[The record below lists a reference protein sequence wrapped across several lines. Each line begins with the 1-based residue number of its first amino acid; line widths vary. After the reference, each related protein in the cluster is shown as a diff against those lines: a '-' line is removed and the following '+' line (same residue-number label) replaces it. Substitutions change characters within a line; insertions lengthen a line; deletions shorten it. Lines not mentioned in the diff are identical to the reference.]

1 MCYNILTTLQQ
12 EVCGWDT
19 TTRMTQAKRWRSS
32 TRLKREWRELFGD
45 RDWDYVYHDGE
56 WEHWEDAYDE
66 VLSEIGY
73 YEGDF
78 DW

>member
-1 MCYNILTTLQQ
+1 MGYYCDDEPYELL
-12 EVCGWDT
+12 EDT
-19 TTRMTQAKRWRSS
+19 YAIEA
-32 TRLKREWRELFGD
+32 EWRELVGD
-45 RDWDYVYHDGE
+45 RDWDYVYYDGE
-56 WEHWEDAYDE
+56 WEHSEDVYHE

>member
-1 MCYNILTTLQQ
+1 MGYYCDDEPYELL
-12 EVCGWDT
+12 EDT
-19 TTRMTQAKRWRSS
+19 YAIES
-32 TRLKREWRELFGD
+32 EWRELVGD

-56 WEHWEDAYDE
+56 WEHSEDVYHE

>member
-1 MCYNILTTLQQ
+1 MGYYYEDEPCEMLDDFWA
-12 EVCGWDT
+12 EE
-19 TTRMTQAKRWRSS
+19 A
-32 TRLKREWRELFGD
+32 EWRDMLNEQG
-45 RDWDYVYHDGE
+45 WEYVYHDGE

>member
-1 MCYNILTTLQQ
+1 MGYYYDDEPCEPL
-12 EVCGWDT
+12 EDT
-19 TTRMTQAKRWRSS
+19 YAIES
-32 TRLKREWRELFGD
+32 EWRELVGD

-56 WEHWEDAYDE
+56 WEHSEDVYDE

>member
-1 MCYNILTTLQQ
+1 MGYYYDDEPYELL
-12 EVCGWDT
+12 EDT
-19 TTRMTQAKRWRSS
+19 YAIEA
-32 TRLKREWRELFGD
+32 EWRELVGD
-45 RDWDYVYHDGE
+45 RDWDYVYYDGE
-56 WEHWEDAYDE
+56 WEHWEDVYDE

>member
-1 MCYNILTTLQQ
+1 MGYYYDDDPYELL
-12 EVCGWDT
+12 EDT
-19 TTRMTQAKRWRSS
+19 YAIEA
-32 TRLKREWRELFGD
+32 EWRELVGD
-45 RDWDYVYHDGE
+45 RDWDYVYYDGE
-56 WEHWEDAYDE
+56 WEHSEDVYHE

>member
-1 MCYNILTTLQQ
+1 MGYYCDDEPYELL
-12 EVCGWDT
+12 EDT
-19 TTRMTQAKRWRSS
+19 YAIEA
-32 TRLKREWRELFGD
+32 EWRELVGD
-45 RDWDYVYHDGE
+45 RDWDYVYYDGE
-56 WEHWEDAYDE
+56 WEHSEDVYDE

>member
-1 MCYNILTTLQQ
+1 MGYYCDDEPYELL
-12 EVCGWDT
+12 EDT
-19 TTRMTQAKRWRSS
+19 YAIEA
-32 TRLKREWRELFGD
+32 EWRELVGD

-56 WEHWEDAYDE
+56 WEHSEDVYDE

>member
-1 MCYNILTTLQQ
+1 MGYYCDDEPYELL
-12 EVCGWDT
+12 EDT
-19 TTRMTQAKRWRSS
+19 YAIEA
-32 TRLKREWRELFGD
+32 EWHELVGD
-45 RDWDYVYHDGE
+45 RDWDYVYYDGE
-56 WEHWEDAYDE
+56 WEHSEDVYDE

>member
-1 MCYNILTTLQQ
+1 MGYYY
-12 EVCGWDT
+12 EDD
-19 TTRMTQAKRWRSS
+19 SS
-32 TRLKREWRELFGD
+32 EALAEFYAIEAEWRELFGD

-56 WEHWEDAYDE
+56 WEHSEDVYDE

>member
-1 MCYNILTTLQQ
+1 MGYYYDDEPCELL
-12 EVCGWDT
+12 EDT
-19 TTRMTQAKRWRSS
+19 YAIEA
-32 TRLKREWRELFGD
+32 EWRELVGD

-56 WEHWEDAYDE
+56 WEHSEDVYHE

>member
-1 MCYNILTTLQQ
+1 MGYYYDDEPYELL
-12 EVCGWDT
+12 EDT
-19 TTRMTQAKRWRSS
+19 YAIEA
-32 TRLKREWRELFGD
+32 EWRELVGD
-45 RDWDYVYHDGE
+45 RDWDYVYYDGE
-56 WEHWEDAYDE
+56 WEHSEDVYDE

>member
-1 MCYNILTTLQQ
+1 MGYYYDDEPYEPL
-12 EVCGWDT
+12 EDT
-19 TTRMTQAKRWRSS
+19 YAIES
-32 TRLKREWRELFGD
+32 EWRELVGD
-45 RDWDYVYHDGE
+45 RDWDYVYYDGE

>member
-1 MCYNILTTLQQ
+1 
-12 EVCGWDT
+12 
-19 TTRMTQAKRWRSS
+19 
-32 TRLKREWRELFGD
+32 
-45 RDWDYVYHDGE
+45 VYHDGE
-56 WEHWEDAYDE
+56 WEHWEDVYDE

>member
-1 MCYNILTTLQQ
+1 MGYYYDDEPCEPL
-12 EVCGWDT
+12 EDT
-19 TTRMTQAKRWRSS
+19 YAIEA
-32 TRLKREWRELFGD
+32 EWRELVGD

-56 WEHWEDAYDE
+56 WEHSEDVYHE